1 MGLFCF
7 WLKCRTSSSR
17 WRRKAEDEEREKK
30 EICTWTPCTV
40 EIILYKESKD
50 SKLGVAFDNVPEVA
64 IISQLSA
71 TSPAVGKLFVG
82 ERIMSVQGQDVQ
94 GPLHAARLLRE
105 SEGFLKIKKQGQDVE
120 GPLHAARLRARLLR
134 ESEGF
139 LKIKKLPNPNW
150 QRLIRRVRQRHRVAI
165 SWRGLADAWLE
176 HEERKYI
183 PVDAPD
189 EWWDNSY
196 FPAKKHKALCK
207 LRHPALTHRNPPLGY
222 GALFSTERG
231 GSDCS
236 RSSRGTP
243 INPRA
248 ITFNPTPTSG
258 PPSKRPQ
265 VLGGGQPG
273 GGIAATP
280 PFARPDT
287 TPQQAS
293 PPINDTELRRRLA
306 AFKANGWQAVDVGGG
321 GDCFFRALAKQVYGD
336 EQLHGPARQETIRYM
351 REHREEISEFVWNFD
366 SYVDRMSREG
376 TYIEGKLE
384 IQAAANAFNVH
395 IKVYGQS
402 RYHDQTFYPLIS
414 NHETRPV
421 YMVLYQ
427 AAQHYVVLEQME
439 LLSASQRFDIGPD
452 SSNAKHD
459 PDSSPFDNGRAPI
472 HNSELEA

>member
-1 MGLFCF
+1 M
-7 WLKCRTSSSR
+7 
-17 WRRKAEDEEREKK
+17 K

-94 GPLHAARLLRE
+94 GPLHA
-105 SEGFLKIKKQGQDVE
+105 
-120 GPLHAARLRARLLR
+120 ARLLR

-321 GDCFFRALAKQVYGD
+321 GDCFFRALAKQVYHTSYAGD

-351 REHREEISEFVWNFD
+351 REHREEFEGGVPGDFD

-376 TYIEGKLE
+376 TYFEGKLE
-384 IQAAANAFNVH
+384 IQAAANAFNVR

-402 RYHDQTFYPLIS
+402 RYHDQTFFPLIS
-414 NHETRPV
+414 NFETRPV